1 MFDTS
6 AALPDGAAADA
17 ASIPSCASLIRGV
30 TDSLAELPPGATA
43 ADMVDTLT
51 ALEELKCAAE
61 AAQARTAAAFDAV
74 RRREQAARG
83 LKEKDLGKGIAHE
96 IALARRE
103 SPVRGRQHLG
113 LGKVLVTEMPHT
125 LAAMTAGR
133 CTEHR
138 ARILARE
145 TACLSLAD
153 RQEVDRRL
161 AADPDALVRL
171 SDKRLEAEARKL
183 AARLDP
189 QSVVDRKSRAER
201 DRTVTLRPAPDTM
214 TYLTGLLPVAQG
226 VAVWKALG
234 DAADSLRA
242 AGDDRSRGQIMAD
255 TLVSRVTGLVDS
267 VDADTG
273 EPDGRPPAVPLT
285 VNLVMT
291 DRDLFAADGEPARLD
306 GYGTIP
312 GALARDLV
320 HRALGQTRLWLRRLF
335 THPTDG
341 QLAALDSRS
350 RIAPAGLADFVQAR
364 DAGVCRNSWCG
375 APIRHVDHVQRYA
388 DGGATSAANSQGLCE
403 SCNYAAEAPGWFR
416 RVVTDH
422 PHTVETATPTGH
434 VHRSSSPPLPG
445 APDWPDVHDPPLP
458 DHVVDRLLREGLEWE
473 LAA

>member
-1 MFDTS
+1 MFES
-6 AALPDGAAADA
+6 SGASPNGGAVAATRV
-17 ASIPSCASLIRGV
+17 PSCASLVRGV
-30 TDSLAELPPGATA
+30 TESLAELPPGDTA
-43 ADMVDTLT
+43 ADMVETLA

-61 AAQARTAAAFDAV
+61 AAQARTSAAFDAV
-74 RRREQAARG
+74 RRQEQAAHG
-83 LKEKDLGKGIAHE
+83 VKEKDLGKGIGHE
-96 IALARRE
+96 VALARRE

-113 LGKVLVTEMPHT
+113 LAKVLVGEMPHT
-125 LAAMTAGR
+125 LAAMTTGR

-138 ARILARE
+138 ATILARE

-161 AADPDALVRL
+161 AGNAEELVRL
-171 SDKRLEAEARKL
+171 SDKRLEAEARKI

-242 AGDDRSRGQIMAD
+242 AGDDRSRGQLMAD
-255 TLVSRVTGLVDS
+255 TLVSRVTGLDDS
-267 VDADTG
+267 VDPDTG
-273 EPDGRPPAVPLT
+273 EPDGRPPAVSLT

-291 DRDLFAADGEPARLD
+291 DRDLFTADGEPARLD

-312 GALARDLV
+312 GSLARDLV
-320 HRALGQTRLWLRRLF
+320 HRALGQTRLWIRRLF
-335 THPTDG
+335 AHPTDG
-341 QLAALDSRS
+341 QLAAMDSRS
-350 RIAPAGLADFVQAR
+350 RIAPAGLADFVRTR
-364 DAGVCRNSWCG
+364 DAGICRNSWCG
-375 APIRHVDHVQRYA
+375 APIRHVDHVRRHA
-388 DGGATSAANSQGLCE
+388 DGGATSAINSQGLCE
-403 SCNYAAEAPGWFR
+403 ACNYAVEAPGWAR
-416 RVVTDH
+416 HVVTEH
-422 PHTVETATPTGH
+422 PHTVETTTPTGH
-434 VHRSSSPPLPG
+434 VHRSTSPPLPG

-458 DHVVDRLLREGLEWE
+458 RHVVERLLLEGLEWE